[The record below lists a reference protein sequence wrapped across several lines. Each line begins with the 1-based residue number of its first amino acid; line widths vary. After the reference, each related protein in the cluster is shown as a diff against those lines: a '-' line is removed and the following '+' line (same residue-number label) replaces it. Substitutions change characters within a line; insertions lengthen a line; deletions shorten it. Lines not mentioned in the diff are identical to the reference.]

1 MLEPPR
7 PQARPVDVGRHGR
20 PRIDEYFWLRHK
32 DDPEVIKHLEAENAY
47 ADEVLAHTKA
57 LEDRLYDEIIARIQE
72 TDLSVPAK
80 DGGFWY
86 YRRTEEGR
94 QYPIYCRRQS
104 SEDGP
109 EEVVLDQNALAEG
122 YDYLVVG
129 VLAVSPD
136 HRLLAYGVDTD
147 GSERY
152 TIRFRDL
159 ETGAELPDVITGAY
173 YGSAWANDNRTFF
186 YTTPDDAM
194 RPWRMVRHVLGAPL
208 DDDVI
213 LYQEDDERFFLS
225 LGTTRSHRFV
235 MVLLHSHMTTE
246 VRFLPAHEPM
256 SELHLLR
263 ARVHGVEYHADH
275 QGERFVIVTNED
287 AENFKIVEAPLD
299 EPTAWRDL
307 LSYDPAV
314 RIADVDAFA
323 DHLVITERAGG
334 TLRLRVLR
342 VSDGDAHVVE
352 QSEEIGTV
360 GVGEN
365 REYDTTVVRFGYTSL
380 VTPQSVID
388 YDLNTRARELKK
400 QEPVLGDF
408 DPARYETT
416 RLWATASDGTLVPIS
431 LVARRGLARDGTN
444 PLLLYGYGSYEACI
458 DPAFSSLRLSLLD
471 RGVVFAIAHPRGGG
485 EMGRR
490 WYEDGKLLQKRNTFT
505 DFVAC
510 AEHLVAEGWTAPAR
524 LVARGRSAGGLLAG
538 AISNLAPELFAG
550 VSAEVPFVD
559 VVSTMLDETIPLT
572 VPEWEEWGNPS
583 DEPHYDYML
592 SYSPYDNVEAKAY
605 PRMYITG
612 GLNDPRVAYWEPAK
626 WAARLRDRKTDG
638 HPVVLKTEMG
648 AGHMG
653 PAGRY
658 DAWRKEAQVYAFVL
672 DVVGITE

>member
-1 MLEPPR
+1 
-7 PQARPVDVGRHGR
+7 
-20 PRIDEYFWLRHK
+20 
-32 DDPEVIKHLEAENAY
+32 
-47 ADEVLAHTKA
+47 
-57 LEDRLYDEIIARIQE
+57 
-72 TDLSVPAK
+72 
-80 DGGFWY
+80 
-86 YRRTEEGR
+86 
-94 QYPIYCRRQS
+94 
-104 SEDGP
+104 
-109 EEVVLDQNALAEG
+109 
-122 YDYLVVG
+122 
-129 VLAVSPD
+129 
-136 HRLLAYGVDTD
+136 
-147 GSERY
+147 
-152 TIRFRDL
+152 
-159 ETGAELPDVITGAY
+159 
-173 YGSAWANDNRTFF
+173 
-186 YTTPDDAM
+186 
-194 RPWRMVRHVLGAPL
+194 
-208 DDDVI
+208 
-213 LYQEDDERFFLS
+213 
-225 LGTTRSHRFV
+225 
-235 MVLLHSHMTTE
+235 
-246 VRFLPAHEPM
+246 
-256 SELHLLR
+256 
-263 ARVHGVEYHADH
+263 
-275 QGERFVIVTNED
+275 
-287 AENFKIVEAPLD
+287 
-299 EPTAWRDL
+299 
-307 LSYDPAV
+307 
-314 RIADVDAFA
+314 
-323 DHLVITERAGG
+323 
-334 TLRLRVLR
+334 
-342 VSDGDAHVVE
+342 
-352 QSEEIGTV
+352 
-360 GVGEN
+360 
-365 REYDTTVVRFGYTSL
+365 
-380 VTPQSVID
+380 VID